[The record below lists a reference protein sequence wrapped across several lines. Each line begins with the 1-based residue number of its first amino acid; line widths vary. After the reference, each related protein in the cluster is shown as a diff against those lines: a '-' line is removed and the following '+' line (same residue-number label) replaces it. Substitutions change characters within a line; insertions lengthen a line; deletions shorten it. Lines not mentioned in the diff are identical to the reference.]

1 MAIILWTAF
10 AAVILLQT
18 FGSIPT
24 RVLGDEL
31 YAILAPAIFVG
42 AIIVTVKGVKEKRQ
56 KRVESR
62 EAHEAAYVPPAG
74 SAAAEIHVSVATPQ
88 ELEQRERE
96 TRQRELNVQVNN
108 IIENCKRVARNGV
121 RKYDV
126 PLDKDYKKEGLF
138 SSGSTRTYDINCP
151 HKYEDLRDELVR
163 HGSPPVF
170 LLISTHFT
178 ATLGIPLSSP
188 ALKSDSIGC
197 SPQVKPGY
205 FTSNLPNRLRTLYAQ

>member
-10 AAVILLQT
+10 AAIILLQT

-42 AIIVTVKGVKEKRQ
+42 AIIATVKGKKIRERKKAESKEAR
-56 KRVESR
+56 
-62 EAHEAAYVPPAG
+62 EAAYVPPAG
-74 SAAAEIHVSVATPQ
+74 SAATEIHASVATPQ
-88 ELEQRERE
+88 ELEQRKRE

-126 PLDKDYKKEGLF
+126 RLDIDYKKGGPF
-138 SSGSTRTYDINCP
+138 SSGSTRSYDINCP
-151 HKYEDLRDELVR
+151 HKYEDLRDELVKR
-163 HGSPPVF
+163 GFYVSFHVEDECYSVE
-170 LLISTHFT
+170 THM
-178 ATLGIPLSSP
+178 
-188 ALKSDSIGC
+188 
-197 SPQVKPGY
+197 VV
-205 FTSNLPNRLRTLYAQ
+205 RW

>member
-10 AAVILLQT
+10 AAIILLQT

-42 AIIVTVKGVKEKRQ
+42 AIIATVKGVKEKRK

-74 SAAAEIHVSVATPQ
+74 SAAAEIHASVATPQ

-126 PLDKDYKKEGLF
+126 PLDKDYKEEGPF

-163 HGSPPVF
+163 HGFRVSF
-170 LLISTHFT
+170 YMEE
-178 ATLGIPLSSP
+178 GITRYGVDDRYYSVETRM
-188 ALKSDSIGC
+188 I
-197 SPQVKPGY
+197 V
-205 FTSNLPNRLRTLYAQ
+205 RW